1 MVQQPEARS
10 LESSEYNRPTFF
22 DPRDTFAPRVR
33 TSDLIKAEFGA
44 VYHDSPI
51 VTLFRRMEF
60 DDIGETPSP
69 LLDPEETKRRFGV
82 DTGGEYWTEAQA
94 KFISDDR
101 QRQAERASMISRRSG
116 LMQGITGFVSGMAGF
131 TADPLNFALTAVP
144 YIGEMRYARL
154 VQSLAGEE
162 RAAMISRGIFKEG
175 LARADQAALESAA
188 AKVGASALPRAE
200 VSYRAI
206 AESLAGPGTKYAAR
220 FAGGTMQ
227 AGAGLTLLEPFNY
240 AMSKADGRD
249 YDSGA
254 ALENIVIGSFL
265 GGFLHSTIGAAAE
278 ALESKQAR
286 MAKFAIAARALQDD
300 RIPDFEYINR
310 LDPVR
315 IASEVRNDPELVAL
329 RGEFPTTGESAVKRP
344 TEPQVKEIEAALEVA
359 HETGDWSGVDAALQ
373 KLPTVENRG
382 TYTYS
387 DVMRMSALSEGSP
400 HFNKRLV
407 RGEPLWKWMQKIK
420 DAPPLTKAELAVKP
434 EGFLSE
440 KEVER
445 TPTYRRLL
453 REKMIERENQIL
465 NEPRPERGVLDA
477 VRETMNLEKP
487 QTVRPGETAKPE
499 EIKRHIENAD
509 EQRAQIQEKIGEKEA
524 MALDEEKQIV
534 QDYEPPKKVTAEG
547 KTVMEGGERFKAI
560 LDAAGC
566 VMEGLA

>member
-60 DDIGETPSP
+60 DDVGTLPSP
-69 LLDPEETKRRFGV
+69 LLDPDEAKRRFGV

-227 AGAGLTLLEPFNY
+227 AGAGFTLLEPFNY

-310 LDPVR
+310 LDPVNLYKKAQAEPDLIQMR
-315 IASEVRNDPELVAL
+315 QELV
-329 RGEFPTTGESAVKRP
+329 
-344 TEPQVKEIEAALEVA
+344 
-359 HETGDWSGVDAALQ
+359 
-373 KLPTVENRG
+373 
-382 TYTYS
+382 
-387 DVMRMSALSEGSP
+387 
-400 HFNKRLV
+400 
-407 RGEPLWKWMQKIK
+407 KI
-420 DAPPLTKAELAVKP
+420 V
-434 EGFLSE
+434 GE
-440 KEVER
+440 KEAER
-445 TPTYRRLL
+445 TSAYKEAVRQ
-453 REKMIERENQIL
+453 KMTELETQII

-477 VRETMNLEKP
+477 VRETMDLEKP

-499 EIKRHIENAD
+499 EIQRHIENAD

-524 MALDEEKQIV
+524 MALDQEKQIV
-534 QDYEPPKKVTAEG
+534 QDYEPPKEVTAEG